1 MKKMISIICLFVLCC
16 AISTPTFAL
25 DRNSVLQEPE
35 EITAVPE
42 KISAICESVRTR
54 SNGTTTSECEALL
67 MASEMTEEEL
77 QEAGYSTESI
87 REIRSGAAE
96 QRLREAIFE
105 RAALPAEQ
113 LANMGYTETEI
124 IAMKNLT
131 GSESL
136 AELDAMGA
144 SAECAVYNDLVSHYY
159 VTAEDK
165 TYFICSFEWEWDKS
179 PVIHRTDCL
188 GMGWNHDF
196 RIDRTQDA
204 EYNMCYV
211 TYVNPNDP
219 YEAASKYDEYI
230 VRERKKHYGECQFK
244 VDYGDT
250 GFYAKYGMGVM
261 CLSQVGKAYNAKFEF
276 NYGHSDMIGV
286 PSVGI
291 PPVSGSVSFENVS
304 NVFRPIEIVNSS
316 SPRIE

>member
-42 KISAICESVRTR
+42 KISAICEGVRTR

-144 SAECAVYNDLVSHYY
+144 SAECTVYNDLVSHYY
-159 VTAEDK
+159 VTAENK

-179 PVIHRTDCL
+179 PTIHRTDCV
-188 GMGWNHDF
+188 GVGWNHNF
-196 RIDRTQDA
+196 LIDRTQDA
-204 EYNMCYV
+204 EYNTCYI

-219 YEAASKYDEYI
+219 YEAAPKYDEYTMY
-230 VRERKKHYGECQFK
+230 ENEGHNAECQFAF
-244 VDYGDT
+244 DYGDT

-261 CLSQVGKAYNAKFEF
+261 CLSEVGETYNAKFEYK
-276 NYGHSDMIGV
+276 YGHANVI
-286 PSVGI
+286 GI
-291 PPVSGSVSFENVS
+291 PAISIPVGLGFSFEYVS
-304 NVFRPIEIVNSS
+304 DVFRPIEIVNSS